1 MALFN
6 GITFATDLGIAPLK
20 HKSALKELI
29 VQNGGSVSLMLTKAT
44 QFFVVTEELL
54 IKSGSKI
61 DTAKKYGV
69 PIITNVFLEECVR
82 DNKPLVPKA
91 QPEPAPVSVSST
103 PSSAQ
108 KEEELKA
115 KQLKLEASL
124 VGHCLFAGLQQIRAL
139 SVGLLKPDELK
150 TLTPGPSP
158 RSPFKTAQHH
168 LAQSLH
174 IVAHRSVVQMNRL
187 RDARQQQ
194 RQAGANELEAQRRA
208 KAQALLEAQ
217 EARRAREI
225 REQQEARE
233 LAPERL
239 HQLVGRVL
247 SGLNDPDTKEV
258 ASMQGKVTG
267 MVLDTFNGDLT
278 RLANT
283 LEENEKSLVPSI
295 KEAADVLLGSVKK
308 QRAERERDQHAREAE
323 ARSLNYKTRQR
334 REAQG
339 LVVVDTPAPANE
351 YEQHFPSLPFT
362 REPTVFSETWAGLFK
377 IKYLGAE
384 KLPEEVTKALS
395 VSNEA
400 APNDPKAT
408 AAPGA
413 VNFAAV
419 TAGAAV
425 PKAEPEVEKKDSG
438 AGRKLFVS
446 NVDFSDIQQKAHD
459 KKAPW
464 TSDKIDLVTR
474 ERRIEL
480 IALFKQFGQVVDVQE
495 HWADRYIFVTFG
507 RVADCKKALN
517 TLKHYE
523 KRKGLVRE
531 VRARLRDKKQE
542 PLAAPKANFYVRYPK
557 FFTRLLDKK
566 KQKKVAA
573 ASESDLPSDPND

>member
-6 GITFATDLGIAPLK
+6 GIIFATDLGIVPLK
-20 HKSALKELI
+20 QKTALKDLI
-29 VQNGGSVSLMLTKAT
+29 VQNGGSVSLMLTKTT

-54 IKSGSKI
+54 NKSSSKI

-69 PIITNVFLEECVR
+69 PIITNIFLEECVR

-91 QPEPAPVSVSST
+91 QPEPAPISVASS

-108 KEEELKA
+108 KEEEAKA
-115 KQLKLEASL
+115 KQLKLEAAL
-124 VGHCLFAGLQQIRAL
+124 VGQCLFAGLQQIRAL
-139 SVGLLKPDELK
+139 SVGLLKSDELK

-187 RDARQQQ
+187 RDARMQQ
-194 RQAGANELEAQRRA
+194 RQAGANEVEAQRRA
-208 KAQALLEAQ
+208 KAQALLDAQ

-225 REQQEARE
+225 REQQEARD

-247 SGLNDPDTKEV
+247 SGLTDPDMKEV
-258 ASMQGKVTG
+258 SSLQGKVTG

-283 LEENEKSLVPSI
+283 LEENERSLVPNI
-295 KEAADVLLGSVKK
+295 KEAVDVLLSSVKQ
-308 QRAERERDQHAREAE
+308 QRSEREREQQAREVQ

-339 LVVVDTPAPANE
+339 RAQADGPAPANE
-351 YEQHFPSLPFT
+351 YEQHFPSLPFA
-362 REPTVFSETWAGLFK
+362 REPTVISETWAGLFK
-377 IKYLGAE
+377 MKYLGAE
-384 KLPEEVTKALS
+384 ELPEEVTKALNI
-395 VSNEA
+395 SNEA
-400 APNDPKAT
+400 PNGPNAT
-408 AAPGA
+408 AP

-425 PKAEPEVEKKDSG
+425 PKVAPEVEKKDSG

-446 NVDFSDIQQKAHD
+446 NIDFSDIQQKTHD

-507 RVADCKKALN
+507 RVADCKRALN

-542 PLAAPKANFYVRYPK
+542 PLGAPKANFYVRYPK
-557 FFTRLLDKK
+557 FFTRMLDKK
-566 KQKKVAA
+566 KQKKAA
-573 ASESDLPSDPND
+573 AVTESDLHSDPSD

>member
-1 MALFN
+1 M
-6 GITFATDLGIAPLK
+6 
-20 HKSALKELI
+20 
-29 VQNGGSVSLMLTKAT
+29 Q
-44 QFFVVTEELL
+44 
-54 IKSGSKI
+54 
-61 DTAKKYGV
+61 
-69 PIITNVFLEECVR
+69 
-82 DNKPLVPKA
+82 
-91 QPEPAPVSVSST
+91 APVSVAST
-103 PSSAQ
+103 PSPAQ

-124 VGHCLFAGLQQIRAL
+124 VGQCLFAGLQQIRAL
-139 SVGLLKPDELK
+139 SAGLLKPEELK
-150 TLTPGPSP
+150 TLTPCPSP

-217 EARRAREI
+217 EARRAREV

-239 HQLVGRVL
+239 HRLVGRVL
-247 SGLNDPDTKEV
+247 SGLSDPDLEDV
-258 ASMQGKVTG
+258 SSLQGKVTG
-267 MVLDTFNGDLT
+267 MLLDTFNGDLT

-283 LEENEKSLVPSI
+283 LEESEKSFVPTI
-295 KEAADVLLGSVKK
+295 KDAVDVLLSSVRQ
-308 QRAERERDQHAREAE
+308 QRAAREREQQAREVE

-339 LVVVDTPAPANE
+339 RVVPDTPAPANE
-351 YEQHFPSLPFT
+351 YEQHFPALPFT
-362 REPTVFSETWAGLFK
+362 RESKVVVSETYAGLFK
-377 IKYLGAE
+377 MKYLGAE
-384 KLPEEVTKALS
+384 QLPEEVTKALS
-395 VSNEA
+395 VSTEA
-400 APNDPKAT
+400 ESGAAT
-408 AAPGA
+408 RT

-446 NVDFSDIQQKAHD
+446 NIDFADIQQKAHD

-495 HWADRYIFVTFG
+495 HWAERYIFVTFG
-507 RVADCKKALN
+507 RVADCKQALN

-542 PLAAPKANFYVRYPK
+542 PLGAPKANFYVRYPK
-557 FFTRLLDKK
+557 FFTRMLDKK

-573 ASESDLPSDPND
+573 VSESIRS